1 MDRNALLLYLR
12 DIRDLEV
19 AKYRTRQLG
28 WDKDNE
34 YRILLKSLSDMKTMV
49 VPDKKGLGKLMFW
62 GIITAIATVIAIW
75 IGIKCLSVTWWTIP
89 LRIFMLILVA
99 VLPEF
104 LILAYFWEA
113 LSDYKLI
120 KRMRTEAINN
130 NSAELARVQENAE
143 NIEKVKDIRSR
154 WNIVIEKRIKNI
166 DEILQKEYSLNI
178 LPNQYRNIESIYY
191 IYDYMSSSQA
201 SLEDTLMHEHME
213 NGIQRILAK
222 LDDLIATNRQII
234 FQNRILEASNQK
246 MISQNEKM
254 ITSLRNSESNT
265 ALAAQY
271 AGIAAGYSAANAY
284 FSAANYLVS
293 TSKR

>member
-34 YRILLKSLSDMKTMV
+34 YRILLKSLGDMKTMV
-49 VPDKKGLGKLMFW
+49 VPDKKGLGKLIFW
-62 GIITAIATVIAIW
+62 GIITAISIVIVIW
-75 IGIKCLSVTWWTIP
+75 FTIKCLNVTWWDTL
-89 LRIFMLILVA
+89 LRITAPILILGF
-99 VLPEF
+99 PEF

-113 LSDYKLI
+113 LSDYKRI

-143 NIEKVKDIRSR
+143 NIEMVKDVRSR
-154 WNIVIEKRIKNI
+154 WNVVIEKRIKNI

>member
-34 YRILLKSLSDMKTMV
+34 YRILLKSLGDMKTMV
-49 VPDKKGLGKLMFW
+49 VPDKKGLGKLIFW
-62 GIITAIATVIAIW
+62 GIITAISIVIVIW
-75 IGIKCLSVTWWTIP
+75 FTIKCLNVTWWDT
-89 LRIFMLILVA
+89 LVRITAPILILGF
-99 VLPEF
+99 PEF
-104 LILAYFWEA
+104 IILAYFWEA
-113 LSDYKLI
+113 LSDYKRI

-143 NIEKVKDIRSR
+143 NIEMVKDVRSR
-154 WNIVIEKRIKNI
+154 WNVVIEKRIKNI

-191 IYDYMSSSQA
+191 IYDYMSSSRA

>member
-49 VPDKKGLGKLMFW
+49 VPDKKRLGKLMFW